1 MKTKST
7 TTRFLDI
14 SSPTEKAGGQ
24 IIVLLALLIP
34 VAVLLVA
41 GAVTLWSRTVSAKEA
56 QNTVDAAALAG
67 AQEMK
72 GSTATNFNRVPDAV
86 ELIVKQS
93 KQIYGADSAL
103 DKFRFSRIA
112 NDGALEGRLG
122 NALFRLRRGTYW
134 ADPEKSDA
142 FVFTS
147 LENEFRDNKLY
158 YGMPPALIANAVE
171 LQIDLDVATFL
182 PKILG
187 LDVLKVSK
195 SARSVIDINSLEF
208 DGGIIAVPA
217 CEMLL
222 NTDPGDKE
230 KYYTEKF
237 DGKKQCGR
245 ELVAGVANALGPQN
259 YNELKG
265 GIIRSETYRRPP
277 LYQNSGS
284 PDLCVPASGKNG
296 TYLNCKAALGIRAN
310 LAIPARFT
318 GGASKSA
325 SAADILGFLDSSASS
340 RKVKLGSL
348 ISPVENTN
356 IYKDPVNSQKLSEKL
371 AGLINGSSRKFLNTF
386 FTGGIPLLSKRTAN
400 FPYLRTNPNELDI
413 SWPPGDED
421 HTMTMASMGASNWTN
436 PLCHDDRIP
445 ANDTNKAK
453 ALRQNIYL
461 VSSESSDYCD
471 FNSVFA
477 REEQDTD
484 PPTAKTKPRIV
495 GVVPAWAIDFRFQQL
510 TDPVANDP
518 NPVKI
523 PLGNAI
529 QNFVQNVEEFISED
543 RDWRECRRCRKKEEQ
558 CERKPDGPGCPAPK
572 CPDEDCGPKPPPPP
586 AVEPANDWQAQ
597 CISFPSNSFY
607 SWLSDDPSAH
617 YDEIKDVLNY
627 IGYTAKKCL
636 PEKEPGCFGDGC
648 WSVKE
653 QAVNYGCAGLEARL
667 ECTGESLTSLKAPK
681 DMTPA
686 LVD

>member
-1 MKTKST
+1 MYTKMNSPK
-7 TTRFLDI
+7 RFYL
-14 SSPTEKAGGQ
+14 SGNNERGQ
-24 IIVLLALLIP
+24 IILLLALLIP
-34 VAVLLVA
+34 VGVLLVA
-41 GAVTLWSRTVSAKEA
+41 GAITLWSRNVSGKEA
-56 QNTVDAAALAG
+56 QNIVDSAALAA

-86 ELIVKQS
+86 ELIIKQS
-93 KQIYGADSAL
+93 KQIYGANTNL
-103 DKFRFSRIA
+103 DGFRFSRVA
-112 NDGALEGRLG
+112 TDGALEGRLG

-134 ADPEKSDA
+134 ADPEKNDA

-147 LENEFRDNKLY
+147 LEDEFRDGKPY

-171 LQIDLDVATFL
+171 LEINLDVATFL
-182 PKILG
+182 PRILG

-195 SARSVIDINSLEF
+195 TARSVIDINSLEF

-222 NTDPGDKE
+222 NTDPDDKE

-245 ELVAGVANALGPQN
+245 ELVAGVANALGPQS

-277 LYQNSGS
+277 LYQNKGAA
-284 PDLCVPASGKNG
+284 DLCVPTAGKNG

-318 GGASKSA
+318 GGTVRAASG
-325 SAADILGFLDSSASS
+325 ADVLGFLSSATSA

-348 ISPVENTN
+348 ISPVENTDL
-356 IYKDPVNSQKLSEKL
+356 YKDPVTSKKLSDKL
-371 AGLINGSSRKFLNTF
+371 AELINGSSRKFLNTF
-386 FTGGIPLLSKRTAN
+386 FTGGIPVASKRTAN
-400 FPYLRTNPNELDI
+400 FPYLRNSANELDI

-421 HTMTMASMGASNWTN
+421 HTMTMASMGDMNWTN
-436 PLCHDDRIP
+436 PLCHDSRIP
-445 ANDTNKAK
+445 ANDINKAK

-461 VSSESSDYCD
+461 ISSKGSDYCD
-471 FNSVFA
+471 FASVFA

-484 PPTAKTKPRIV
+484 APTSKTKPRIV

-523 PLGNAI
+523 PLGNGI
-529 QNFVQNVEEFISED
+529 LNFVQNVEEFISED
-543 RDWRECRRCRKKEEQ
+543 REWRECRRCHKEEDR
-558 CERKPDGPGCPAPK
+558 CERKPDAPGCPAPS
-572 CPDEDCGPKPPPPP
+572 CPADCGPKPPPPP
-586 AVEPANDWQAQ
+586 PVEPANSWQSQ
-597 CISFPSNSFY
+597 CISFPSDSFY
-607 SWLSDDPSAH
+607 SWLEDPAAH
-617 YDEIKDVLNY
+617 FDEIKEVLSF

-653 QAVNYGCAGLEARL
+653 QAVNYGCAGLETRL

-681 DMTPA
+681 DMTPG